1 MNYRALEVFTQPK
14 SAGNSIIIKG
24 LVDIETE
31 GGAATMFERE
41 NGSYI
46 SVGGGRL
53 IAKNYDSMW
62 TNSEKARIDVNMI
75 TDADGNVTDAGNNPV

>member
-31 GGAATMFERE
+31 GGAATMFARE

-53 IAKNYDSMW
+53 IAK
-62 TNSEKARIDVNMI
+62 IMI
-75 TDADGNVTDAGNNPV
+75 LCGPTVKSPY